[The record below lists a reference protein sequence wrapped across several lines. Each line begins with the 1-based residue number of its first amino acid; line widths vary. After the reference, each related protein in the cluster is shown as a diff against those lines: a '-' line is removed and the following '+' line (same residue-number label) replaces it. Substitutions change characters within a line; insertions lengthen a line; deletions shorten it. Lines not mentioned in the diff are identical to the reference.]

1 MQKIWLDGV
10 LVPKNEAVVSV
21 YDHGLL
27 YGDGVFEGIRVY
39 GGRIFKMG
47 QHIERLWESAAAIRL
62 EIPFTKEAV
71 AKGMRDTVAA
81 CGLSDAYIRLVVTR
95 GAGTLGLDPRKCPK
109 ACVFCIA
116 DKIQLYPESLYE
128 KGMKIIVAK
137 RPRIP
142 IACLDPSI
150 KSLNYLNNILA
161 KLEAIDADVLE
172 AIMLNTDGYVGECTG
187 DNIFGI
193 FRSGASSSSGSGGT
207 IVTPPASAG
216 ILKGITRRFVV
227 EVLGPAL
234 GFKVEERMMKL
245 PELLKADEIFLTG
258 SAAEIIG
265 VSQIDDVVIGSGV
278 VGPATKAL
286 TKEFRARVA
295 QNAPED

>member
-1 MQKIWLDGV
+1 MQTIWLDGK

-47 QHIERLWESAAAIRL
+47 QHIERLWESAEAIRL
-62 EIPFTKEAV
+62 PIPFSKAV
-71 AKGMRDTVAA
+71 IAQAMRDTVAS

-116 DKIQLYPESLYE
+116 DSIQLYPEDLYE

-161 KLEAIDADVLE
+161 KLEAIDANVLE
-172 AIMLNTDGYVGECTG
+172 AIMLNTDGFVSECTG

-193 FRSGASSSSGSGGT
+193 FRSPGSGAGT
-207 IVTPPASAG
+207 IVTPPATAG
-216 ILKGITRRFVV
+216 ILKGITRRFVMD
-227 EVLGPAL
+227 ELGPAL
-234 GFKVEERMMKL
+234 GFRIEERQMRL
-245 PELLKADEIFLTG
+245 PDLLKADEVFLTG

-265 VSQIDDVVIGSGV
+265 VSQIDSTVIGAGV
-278 VGPATKAL
+278 VGPSTKAL
-286 TKEFRARVA
+286 AKEFRARVA
-295 QNAPED
+295 KNAPED

>member
-1 MQKIWLDGV
+1 MQKIWLDGK
-10 LVPKNEAVVSV
+10 LVARNEAVVSV

-62 EIPFTKEAV
+62 EIPFSKDAI
-71 AKGMRDTVAA
+71 AQAMRDTVAA
-81 CGLSDAYIRLVVTR
+81 CGMADAYIRLVVTR

-109 ACVFCIA
+109 ACVFCIVDA
-116 DKIQLYPESLYE
+116 IQLYPESLYE
-128 KGMKIIVAK
+128 KGMRIIVAK

-142 IACLDPSI
+142 IACLDPSV

-161 KLEAIDADVLE
+161 KLEAADANALE
-172 AIMLNTDGYVGECTG
+172 AIMLNTDGYVSECTG

-193 FRSGASSSSGSGGT
+193 KRGPGGSAGT

-216 ILKGITRRFVV
+216 ILKGITRRFVL

-234 GFKVEERMMKL
+234 GFRVEERMMRL
-245 PELLKADEIFLTG
+245 PELLACDEIFLTG

-265 VSQIDDVVIGSGV
+265 VSQVDETVIGAGV
-278 VGPATKAL
+278 VGPATRSL
-286 TKEFRARVA
+286 TAEFRARVA
-295 QNAPED
+295 KNAPED

>member
-1 MQKIWLDGV
+1 MQTIWLDGK

-39 GGRIFKMG
+39 SGRIFKMG
-47 QHIERLWESAAAIRL
+47 QHIERLWESAEAIRL
-62 EIPFTKEAV
+62 PIPFSKAV
-71 AKGMRDTVAA
+71 IAQAMRDTVAS

-116 DKIQLYPESLYE
+116 DSIQLYPEDLYE

-172 AIMLNTDGYVGECTG
+172 AIMLNTDGDVSECTG

-193 FRSGASSSSGSGGT
+193 FRSNGSGAGT
-207 IVTPPASAG
+207 IVTPPATAG
-216 ILKGITRRFVV
+216 ILKGITRRFVMN
-227 EVLGPAL
+227 ELGPAL
-234 GFKVEERMMKL
+234 GFRVEERLMKL
-245 PELLKADEIFLTG
+245 PDLLKADEVFLTG

-265 VSQIDDVVIGSGV
+265 VSQIDSTVIGAGV
-278 VGPATKAL
+278 VGPSTKAL
-286 TKEFRARVA
+286 AKEFRARVA
-295 QNAPED
+295 KNAPED

>member
-1 MQKIWLDGV
+1 MQTIWLDGK

-39 GGRIFKMG
+39 SGRIFKMG
-47 QHIERLWESAAAIRL
+47 QHIERLWESAEAIRL
-62 EIPFTKEAV
+62 PIPFSKAV
-71 AKGMRDTVAA
+71 IAQAMRDTVAS

-116 DKIQLYPESLYE
+116 DSIQLYPEELYE

-172 AIMLNTDGYVGECTG
+172 AIMLNTDGYVSECTG

-193 FRSGASSSSGSGGT
+193 FRSNGGGAGT

-216 ILKGITRRFVV
+216 ILKGITRRFVMN
-227 EVLGPAL
+227 ELGPAL
-234 GFKVEERMMKL
+234 GFRVEERLMRL
-245 PELLKADEIFLTG
+245 PDLLKADEVFLTG

-265 VSQIDDVVIGSGV
+265 VSQIDSTVIGAGV
-278 VGPATKAL
+278 VGPSTKAL
-286 TKEFRARVA
+286 AKEFRARVA
-295 QNAPED
+295 KNAPED